1 MNISRID
8 WDNFIRKMRQIN
20 EAAAEELKEWV
31 ETWGRDENGS
41 MLLHLG
47 DAVDAFDRDIVEAA
61 NAIVQKYSDA
71 SAATAA
77 DMYDAM
83 AEFEG
88 KVVPAAEMA
97 ESPPFWEVRKT
108 VEGTLKTSQNIDE
121 LASAVSRLVK
131 RTGVD
136 TTIQNAIRDGAQ
148 FAWIPQGDTC
158 AFCLALASRGWQYAS
173 KKALKN
179 GHAEHIHSNCDCTYA
194 VRFND
199 DTDVQ
204 GYTPDRYLRMYNATD
219 GTPKEK
225 INAMRRDFYAENKE
239 EINAQKR
246 SAYEKR
252 KERESSSAE
261 ELNI

>member
-1 MNISRID
+1 MTVSEGAWAKYIED
-8 WDNFIRKMRQIN
+8 LRKIN
-20 EAAAEELKEWV
+20 DIAAEKMAKYLETHALTTYEDIVAAVDYGYALATKYGEGAAELACEMYDVMAAASGV
-31 ETWGRDENGS
+31 T
-41 MLLHLG
+41 
-47 DAVDAFDRDIVEAA
+47 VPAA
-61 NAIVQKYSDA
+61 AP
-71 SAATAA
+71 AATATYGEIA
-77 DMYDAM
+77 KTLQGIM
-83 AEFEG
+83 
-88 KVVPAAEMA
+88 KV
-97 ESPPFWEVRKT
+97 
-108 VEGTLKTSQNIDE
+108 SQNVE
-121 LASAVSRLVK
+121 MLSSAVGRAVK
-131 RTGVD
+131 TAGVD

-173 KKALKN
+173 KKAMKN

-199 DTDVQ
+199 DTNVQ
-204 GYTPDRYLRMYNATD
+204 GYDPNRYLRMYNATD

>member
-1 MNISRID
+1 MTVSEGAWAKYIED
-8 WDNFIRKMRQIN
+8 LRKIN
-20 EAAAEELKEWV
+20 DIAAEKMAKYL
-31 ETWGRDENGS
+31 ETHALVTYEDVVA
-41 MLLHLG
+41 
-47 DAVDAFDRDIVEAA
+47 AVDYGYALATKYGEGAA
-61 NAIVQKYSDA
+61 ELACE
-71 SAATAA
+71 
-77 DMYDAM
+77 MYDAM
-83 AEFEG
+83 AAASG
-88 KVVPAAEMA
+88 VTVPAAAPAATATYGEIA
-97 ESPPFWEVRKT
+97 KT
-108 VEGTLKTSQNIDE
+108 LQGIMKVSQNVE
-121 LASAVSRLVK
+121 MLSSAVGRAVK
-131 RTGVD
+131 TAGVD

-158 AFCLALASRGWQYAS
+158 AFCLTLASRGWQYAS

-204 GYTPDRYLRMYNATD
+204 GYDPNRYLRMYNATD